1 MATKSKFTVKHGL
14 AVNTQSGTTAL
25 LNYPTADGTNNQ
37 FIKTDGSGNLSFDSS
52 VSSFINLTDT
62 PANFDS
68 AASRFLRVDS
78 TGTAVEFSDVT
89 VTNNVSRESFT
100 ASGDS
105 NVITLA
111 NTYAGPN
118 YVMVFVD
125 GVIQF
130 PGTNFSLDSTKLTFT
145 ATPDSAA
152 RIEIFGQNGSLITV
166 PGDTTVSGAKLTNPL
181 VLPDNHKIIFGSDSD
196 TSIVHTGTR
205 FELSMDVNKSPITF
219 GMLHRLNSS
228 RRTRKS

>member
-14 AVNTQSGTTAL
+14 AVHTQSGTTAL
-25 LNYPTADGTNNQ
+25 LNYPTADGTINQ
-37 FIKTDGSGNLSFDSS
+37 TIKTDGSGNLTFDSS

-68 AASRFLRVDS
+68 AASRFLKVDS
-78 TGTAVEFSDVT
+78 TGTAVEFSDIT
-89 VTNNVSRESFT
+89 MTSNVSRESFT

-111 NTYAGPN
+111 NTYVGDN
-118 YVMVFVD
+118 YVLVFID

-130 PGTNFSLDSTKLTFT
+130 PGTNFSLDSTVLTFT

-152 RIEIFGQNGSLITV
+152 RIEVFGTSGNIITV
-166 PGDTTVSGAKLTNPL
+166 PGDTTVSAAKLTNPL
-181 VLPDNHKIIFGSDSD
+181 ALQDNHKITFGNGSDLSLIHI
-196 TSIVHTGTR
+196 SEPTR
-205 FELSMDVNKSPITF
+205 PY
-219 GMLHRLNSS
+219 
-228 RRTRKS
+228 